1 MGNSAPFQHSRPP
14 SAAYDRLVA
23 APEPSDPDH
32 DRTRAKYRRLARRYD
47 RFISGVGGRVSG
59 FDRQRAR
66 AVEKLDLHAG
76 DVVIDVGCGTGL
88 SFALIEQRIG
98 PSGLV
103 IGVEL
108 SPEMLAVARRRVE
121 QHGWSNVTLIESSVE
136 EAKVEV
142 EADAALFCLVHDITR
157 SRGALQNVVSQLK
170 PGGHIGVLGGK
181 ALPRKALPLNIVSR
195 WMLARFV
202 TTFDGIEQPWT
213 LLAEWVPELRVEAKL
228 LRLTYLAWGRT
239 PSGVDV

>member
-1 MGNSAPFQHSRPP
+1 
-14 SAAYDRLVA
+14 VEE
-23 APEPSDPDH
+23 PEPSEH
-32 DRTRAKYRRLARRYD
+32 DRTRAKYRGLARTYD
-47 RFISGVGGRVSG
+47 RFISGVGGRVAG

-66 AVEKLDLHAG
+66 AVEKLDLQAG

-98 PSGLV
+98 PSGRV
-103 IGVEL
+103 VGVEL
-108 SPEMLAVARRRVE
+108 SPEMLAVARGRVE
-121 QHGWSNVTLIESSVE
+121 RHRWSNVTLIEGSVE
-136 EAKVEV
+136 EAKAEV

-157 SRGALQNVVSQLK
+157 SPRALENVISQIK

-181 ALPRKALPLNIVSR
+181 ALPRNALLLNIVSR

-213 LLAEWVPELRVEAKL
+213 LLAELVLDLRVEAKPSATDL
-228 LRLTYLAWGRT
+228 SRVGADIIGRRCLARR
-239 PSGVDV
+239 VRVC